1 MDRDRRLITRLA
13 DGRFHSGESLA
24 RVLGV
29 SRTAIW
35 KHVQSIATRF
45 DLEIHAVRGRG
56 YRLPYPIE
64 LLDAA
69 EIECHVPPASRR
81 DIVSIEV
88 LDSVPST
95 NRYLAERLDLMGN
108 EARVCIAEQQTEG
121 RGRRGRSWISP
132 FGANLYFSLHWQFD
146 LPMANLNG
154 LSLVAGVAVVQA
166 LERLGVEGMAL
177 KWPNDLHVGERKLGG
192 ILVEV
197 FGQTAGPVS
206 AVIGIGLNFDMPAAS
221 GQAIDQQW
229 TDLKRIAPDLD
240 GGRNRLAG
248 LLIDELVQAVTRF
261 TRAGWP
267 AFQEAWRQ
275 RDGYLGR
282 AVEIHTSGGMAH
294 GTYLGVDDDGGLVLQ
309 QDGGRRVFHAGE
321 VSLRATTVHGE
332 GA

>member
-1 MDRDRRLITRLA
+1 MARLA

-24 RVLGV
+24 RVLGI

-35 KHVQSIATRF
+35 KHVRSIATRF
-45 DLEIHAVRGRG
+45 DVEIHAVRGRG

-64 LLDAA
+64 LLDPAI
-69 EIECHVPPASRR
+69 IERYVPPTTRR
-81 DIVSIEV
+81 SIAAIEV

-95 NRYLAERLDLMGN
+95 NRYLSQRLDLVGD

-121 RGRRGRSWISP
+121 RGRRGRGWISP
-132 FGANLYFSLHWQFD
+132 YGANLYFSLHWQFD
-146 LPMANLNG
+146 LPMARLNG
-154 LSLVAGVAVVQA
+154 LSLVVGVAVVRA
-166 LERLGVEGMAL
+166 LERLGVEGVAL
-177 KWPNDLHVGERKLGG
+177 KWPNDLHVDERKLGG

-206 AVIGIGLNFDMPAAS
+206 AVIGIGLNFHMPAAP

-248 LLIDELVQAVTRF
+248 LLIDELVQAVIRF
-261 TRAGWP
+261 TKAGWP

-275 RDGYLGR
+275 RDGYRGR
-282 AVEIHTSGGMAH
+282 AVEVHTSAGMER
-294 GTYLGVDDDGGLVLQ
+294 GIYLGVDDDGGLVLQ
-309 QDGGRRVFHAGE
+309 QGGGRRVFHAGE
-321 VSLRATTVHGE
+321 VSLRAATAHTE
-332 GA
+332 GT